1 MAEAETAR
9 DSEGG
14 SVMIRL
20 WIYATLRKGRLVDE
34 DGYELNESW
43 PDFVSIED
51 AERFLEENDIRASV
65 RDED

>member
-1 MAEAETAR
+1 
-9 DSEGG
+9 
-14 SVMIRL
+14 MIRL